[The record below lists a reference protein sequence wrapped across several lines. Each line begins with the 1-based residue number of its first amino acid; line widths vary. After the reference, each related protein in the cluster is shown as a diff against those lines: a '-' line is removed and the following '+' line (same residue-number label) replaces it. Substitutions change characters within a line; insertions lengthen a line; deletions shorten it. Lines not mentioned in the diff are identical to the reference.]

1 MDPEVWFRI
10 VHVDMHGQN
19 PVSHANGPI
28 YRDQTVEIALGPKGA
43 FENGNVGAVTRRVA
57 ADRVVSAAPM
67 RRAKPKP
74 PREPRTPWVVGL
86 LRKAQEWRREID
98 WGEVQ
103 SQAEIARREGITR
116 ARVTQI
122 MALNRLAP
130 EIQDRVLSLPAMVHR
145 SVITEKA
152 LRPIALL
159 DNRDTQ
165 NDLFRELVQETE

>member
-1 MDPEVWFRI
+1 M
-10 VHVDMHGQN
+10 
-19 PVSHANGPI
+19 
-28 YRDQTVEIALGPKGA
+28 VE
-43 FENGNVGAVTRRVA
+43 F
-57 ADRVVSAAPM
+57 
-67 RRAKPKP
+67 
-74 PREPRTPWVVGL
+74 
-86 LRKAQEWRREID
+86 LRKAQDWRRQLD
-98 WGEVQ
+98 AGDVRTQ
-103 SQAEIARREGITR
+103 SEIARREGISR

-165 NDLFRELVQETE
+165 NDLFRELVQQTE